1 MKVTETLPT
10 CCESIIGDV
19 GVIDGIL
26 DRYDPISLQE
36 MKKVRLMNRVDTKYV
51 TTKSVLARLLSMANS
66 EYMVQTIDSRTNMP
80 YYTMYFDT
88 PDCHMYM
95 EHLHGRKR
103 RQKIRVRKYENS
115 GTAFLEIKKKNNKGR
130 TAKKR
135 IEWSGGDDVGYAE
148 FIGSNSAYK
157 FSHLSR
163 RLENRFRRITLVNR
177 QMTERLTIDS
187 DLRFH
192 NIVSGKACS
201 LDDLVII
208 ELKRDG
214 MAASPVTSML
224 RTLRIHP
231 AKFSKYCIG
240 MALTDD
246 ALKKN
251 RFKPRI
257 MMVNRLTRIVTG
269 NESLFVSYT

>member
-1 MKVTETLPT
+1 
-10 CCESIIGDV
+10 
-19 GVIDGIL
+19 
-26 DRYDPISLQE
+26 
-36 MKKVRLMNRVDTKYV
+36 
-51 TTKSVLARLLSMANS
+51 
-66 EYMVQTIDSRTNMP
+66 
-80 YYTMYFDT
+80 
-88 PDCHMYM
+88 
-95 EHLHGRKR
+95 
-103 RQKIRVRKYENS
+103 
-115 GTAFLEIKKKNNKGR
+115 
-130 TAKKR
+130 
-135 IEWSGGDDVGYAE
+135 
-148 FIGSNSAYK
+148 
-157 FSHLSR
+157 
-163 RLENRFRRITLVNR
+163 
-177 QMTERLTIDS
+177 MTERLTIDS

-269 NESLFVSYT
+269 NESLFVSHT